1 MSYKEEHSPLL
12 TVHSSPP
19 KNLKLSEGSVRRTGA
34 PQLSDTITSR
44 RAAYGGKK
52 RLERLRAPVET
63 QLETPWTGRL
73 SVYCTCNTYS
83 LRDLFGQL
91 LEKYPDGARRF
102 GTRDVVHFKIAK
114 YDLQDNNIGDAV
126 WWIGIEDAR
135 GSDVFFFSYG
145 VVVMWGLSEGAEWQ
159 MLDWLK
165 DFENGRLQGEA
176 EKEFLL
182 YTYENFPE
190 EELAKVRED
199 QVCLSSQ
206 LSEETAVRVKLALS
220 HGAAQSTKLGAFE
233 TAIDIV
239 IDRTEAFPA
248 QMANEGKLNISQR
261 ELLKLSGELYM
272 YKAYIN
278 LQSDVLDIPDW
289 FWDNEDVE
297 PLYGK
302 MARYLDIKPRVN
314 VLNTRLETINS
325 MYDLFRTE
333 LHVRTD
339 QRLEWIII
347 WLIVIEVILQIFGM
361 LIGVTTI

>member
-1 MSYKEEHSPLL
+1 MSWREEQSPLL
-12 TVHSSPP
+12 SINLSPP
-19 KNLKLSEGSVRRTGA
+19 KNKIATLAQGRRTGA
-34 PQLSDTITSR
+34 PQISDTIASR

-63 QLETPWTGRL
+63 GLEMPWTGRL

-83 LRDLFGQL
+83 LRDLFGNL
-91 LEKYPDGARRF
+91 LNKYPEGARRF
-102 GTRDVVHFKIAK
+102 GTRDVVHLRLPRM
-114 YDLQDNNIGDAV
+114 DGQDGEDDAV
-126 WWIGIEDAR
+126 WWVGIEDPR

-145 VVVMWGLSEGAEWQ
+145 VVVLWGLSEGAEWQ
-159 MLDWLK
+159 LLDWLK
-165 DFENGRLQGEA
+165 NFENGRLEGEA
-176 EKEFLL
+176 EKEFLV
-182 YTYENFPE
+182 YSYDHFSE
-190 EELAKVRED
+190 EDLAKILED
-199 QVCLSSQ
+199 QVCLSSS
-206 LSEETAVRVKLALS
+206 LSDETLVRVKLALS

-233 TAIDIV
+233 TAIDNV
-239 IDRTEAFPA
+239 IDRTQALPA
-248 QMANEGKLNISQR
+248 QMANQGKLNISQR

-272 YKAYIN
+272 YKAYIH

-347 WLIVIEVILQIFGM
+347 WLIVIEVFLQVFGM
-361 LIGVTTI
+361 FIGVTTI